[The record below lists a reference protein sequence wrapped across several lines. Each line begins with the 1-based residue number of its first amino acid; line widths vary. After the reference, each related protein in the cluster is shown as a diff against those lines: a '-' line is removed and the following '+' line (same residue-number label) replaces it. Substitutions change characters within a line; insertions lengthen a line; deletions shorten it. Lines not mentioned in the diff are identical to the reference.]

1 MHLVILTQY
10 YPPET
15 GAPQNRLGDLSRRLV
30 ACGHQV
36 TVATAMPNY
45 PTGRVVAEWQG
56 RLLGLEE
63 RDGVRVL
70 RSAIV
75 PTAGGGVARQ
85 LLAYGSFALSALL
98 TAPLRSGPV
107 DVVFWESPPLFL
119 APTAWALARSR
130 RARLV
135 MNVSDLWPASAVQ
148 LGMIGSGRILRTV
161 ERLER
166 WAYDAAD
173 LVLGQT
179 EGILDGVR
187 ATGTAT
193 PAALY
198 PNGVDVEAWQPD
210 PVIRAQVRR
219 EMGLAESDVLVGY
232 AGNFGRAQAFHQ
244 VLAAARILG
253 DRGDVRFRVRGDGP
267 QGPEV
272 RAAAA
277 GLTNVEVLPPVEP
290 ATLRREAQ
298 AWDLSVVPLADRPLF
313 DGARPSKMFELMA
326 LGVPFVFCGRGEG
339 AAVAAA
345 SGGAVAVSPERPEEL
360 AAALVGLIADGTDA
374 RRERA
379 GRMRTFATQEYD
391 RAVIAGRVEEQL
403 LGLVRS

>member
-10 YPPET
+10 FAPET

-30 ACGHQV
+30 ARGHQV

-45 PTGRVVAEWQG
+45 PTGRVRPEWRG
-56 RLLGLEE
+56 RVLGREE
-63 RDGVRVL
+63 RDGARVL

-75 PTAGGGVARQ
+75 PVAGGGAARQ
-85 LLAYGSFALSALL
+85 LLAYGSFAVSALL
-98 TAPLRSGPV
+98 TAPLRTGPV
-107 DVVFWESPPLFL
+107 DVVMWESPPLFL

-148 LGMIGSGRILRTV
+148 LGMIGPGRALRAV

-166 WAYDAAD
+166 WAYDTAD

-187 ATGTAT
+187 ATRTST

-198 PNGVDVEAWQPD
+198 PNGVDVEAWRPD
-210 PVIRAQVRR
+210 PAARAGVRR

-232 AGNFGRAQAFHQ
+232 AGNFGRAQAFEQ
-244 VLAAARILG
+244 VLEAARLLG
-253 DRGDVRFRVRGDGP
+253 DRREVRFRIRGDGP
-267 QGPEV
+267 QGQQV
-272 RAAAA
+272 RAAAV
-277 GLTNVEVLPPVEP
+277 GLANVEVLPPVGP
-290 ATLRREAQ
+290 AALRREAQ

-339 AAVAAA
+339 AAVAVA
-345 SGGAVAVSPERPEEL
+345 SGGALAISPEQPAEL
-360 AAALVGLIADGTDA
+360 AAALTRLIGEDPDA
-374 RRERA
+374 RRARA
-379 GRMRTFATQEYD
+379 ARMRAFAAEEYD
-391 RAVIAGRVEEQL
+391 RAAIAHRVEDLL
-403 LGLVRS
+403 LGLGRS